1 MALAITFAIALVLGG
16 GVGAFLARR
25 SAARRLTD
33 ILHRLHADPLVTSSA
48 SLPVTLDRLEKA
60 VAKEQALAVSARA
73 SIDRLRLALDALPA
87 GVVVTDARGT
97 VVLRNAS
104 ATHFLGIRHADV
116 LVDEAVG
123 SLLRTALAGEHRR
136 QTLELFGPPKRTVV
150 VTAVPVVDV
159 GSVAAALATIE
170 DVTERSR
177 LESVRTDFVANI
189 SHELK
194 TPVGALALLA
204 EALVGE
210 DEPDIVNRLAEKMVI
225 EAHRVARIIED
236 LLELSRIEL
245 GESPHREVISV
256 GLIAAEA
263 VERVR
268 HLAEHRDIHI
278 EVHEP
283 SRRVNAVGD
292 RRELV
297 SAVANLVENG
307 VKYSDPGSVV
317 EVTARTD
324 GTWVDIDVRDHGI
337 GIPAR
342 DLDRI
347 FERFYRVDRARS
359 RETGGTGLGLA
370 IVRHVATNHGGN
382 VSVTSREG
390 AGSTF
395 TLRIPAGPGP
405 VAVSTS
411 ASIEEAG

>member
-1 MALAITFAIALVLGG
+1 VAALVALVLGLVL
-16 GVGAFLARR
+16 GVAAGIFVARR
-25 SAARRLTD
+25 SAARRLHA
-33 ILHRLHADPLVTSSA
+33 ILHRLDADPLGTPGLSFSA
-48 SLPVTLDRLEKA
+48 TLDRLEKA
-60 VAKEQALAVSARA
+60 VAKEQAVGVSARA
-73 SIDRLRLALDALPA
+73 AIERLRLALDALPA
-87 GVVVTDARGT
+87 GVVVTDARGN
-97 VVLRNAS
+97 VVLRNTSAS
-104 ATHFLGIRHADV
+104 HFLGIRHADV

-136 QTLELFGPPKRTVV
+136 QTLELYGPPKRTVV
-150 VTAVPVVDV
+150 IAAVPVEDAGAV
-159 GSVAAALATIE
+159 SAALATIE

-177 LESVRTDFVANI
+177 LEAMRTDFVANI

-210 DEPDIVNRLAEKMVI
+210 TEAEIVNRLAEKMVI

-245 GESPHREVISV
+245 GESPHREVVSV
-256 GLIAAEA
+256 GLVAAEA

-268 HLAEHRDIHI
+268 HVADHRDIRI
-278 EVHEP
+278 EVNEP

-317 EVTARTD
+317 EVAARTD

-405 VAVSTS
+405 VAVSPRV
-411 ASIEEAG
+411 EEAG

>member
-1 MALAITFAIALVLGG
+1 VALVVALAIGIVLGALG
-16 GVGAFLARR
+16 GVLVTRR
-25 SAARRLTD
+25 WAARRVE
-33 ILHRLHADPLVTSSA
+33 PLERAVT
-48 SLPVTLDRLEKA
+48 REQA
-60 VAKEQALAVSARA
+60 VATTARA
-73 SIDRLRLALDALPA
+73 SLERLRLALDALPI
-87 GVVVTDARGT
+87 GVVVTDDRGA
-97 VVLRNAS
+97 VVVRNA
-104 ATHFLGIRHADV
+104 AAMHFLGIRHADV

-123 SLLRTALAGEHRR
+123 ALLRTALAGEPRR
-136 QTLELFGPPKRTVV
+136 QTLELYGPPKRTVV
-150 VTAVPVVDV
+150 VTAAPVDDSPGVH
-159 GSVAAALATIE
+159 AALATIE

-177 LESVRTDFVANI
+177 LEAMRTDFVANI

-204 EALVGE
+204 EALMGE
-210 DEPDIVNRLAEKMVI
+210 DEPAIVNRLAEKMVM

-245 GESPHREVISV
+245 GESPHREIVSV
-256 GLIAAEA
+256 GQVAAEA

-268 HLAEHRDIHI
+268 HLASQRDIRI

-283 SRRVNAVGD
+283 SRRLKAVGD
-292 RRELV
+292 RRQLV

-307 VKYSDPGSVV
+307 VKYSDPGSAV
-317 EVTARTD
+317 EVSARTD
-324 GTWVDIDVRDHGI
+324 GTWVDIVVCDHGF

-370 IVRHVATNHGGN
+370 IVRHVASNHGGN
-382 VSVTSREG
+382 VSVSSQEG

-405 VAVSTS
+405 IAIT
-411 ASIEEAG
+411 APPREEAG

>member
-1 MALAITFAIALVLGG
+1 VSLVAILVIGLVLGAA
-16 GVGAFLARR
+16 VGIFVTRR
-25 SAARRLTD
+25 MAARRVVD
-33 ILHRLHADPLVTSSA
+33 ILRSLHAQPLASSGVGLSSA
-48 SLPVTLDRLEKA
+48 MERLEKA
-60 VAKEQALAVSARA
+60 VAKEQAVAASARA
-73 SIDRLRLALDALPA
+73 SLGRLRVGLDALPI
-87 GVVVTDARGT
+87 GVVVTDERGT

-123 SLLRTALAGEHRR
+123 ALLRTALAGEHRR
-136 QTLELFGPPKRTVV
+136 QTLELYGPPKRTVV
-150 VTAVPVVDV
+150 VAAVPVDDDHGVH
-159 GSVAAALATIE
+159 AALATIE

-177 LESVRTDFVANI
+177 LEAMRTDFVANI

-210 DEPDIVNRLAEKMVI
+210 DEPEIVNRLAEKMVI

-245 GESPHREVISV
+245 GESPHREIVSV
-256 GLIAAEA
+256 GLITAEA

-268 HLAEHRDIHI
+268 HLAEHRGIRI

-283 SRRVNAVGD
+283 SRRLKVVGD
-292 RRELV
+292 RRQLV
-297 SAVANLVENG
+297 SALANLVENG
-307 VKYSDPGSVV
+307 VKYSDPGSIV
-317 EVTARTD
+317 EVAART
-324 GTWVDIDVRDHGI
+324 GGSWVDVEVKDHGI

-405 VAVSTS
+405 VAVT
-411 ASIEEAG
+411 APREEEAG